1 MKVGDL
7 VKSIGFGENKLFVV
21 LETRISP
28 SMTIGRAHFREERTE
43 IRLYCAENPFLK
55 EAFCNAEH
63 FELISEA
70 K

>member
-28 SMTIGRAHFREERTE
+28 SMTIGRVHFRSGTE
-43 IRLYCAENPFLK
+43 IRLYCAENPFFK
-55 EAFCNAEH
+55 ETFCNTEH